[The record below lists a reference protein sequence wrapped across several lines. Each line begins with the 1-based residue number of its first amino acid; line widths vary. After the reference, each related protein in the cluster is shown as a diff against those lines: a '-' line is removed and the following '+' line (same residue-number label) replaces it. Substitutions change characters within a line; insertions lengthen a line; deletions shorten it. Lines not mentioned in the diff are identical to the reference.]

1 VERYRVAQVEALR
14 WMVRQC
20 LRNPAGAFSAHR
32 LHLDLKA
39 QGHGV
44 AKDAVHAMLA
54 YLTDAFLISAVPLA
68 TESER
73 KRNSNPRKIYPVDPG
88 VIRAFDAS
96 GRANTG
102 HALETAVLNEL
113 ERRGAEVGYVK
124 TEGGLEVDFHAW
136 FPGRGEEL
144 IQVCADPSVEPTRER
159 EVRALAE
166 AGREHPRARRR
177 LLVRTVDH
185 VFDVPGV
192 EVEPA
197 WKWLLSAPG

>member
-1 VERYRVAQVEALR
+1 
-14 WMVRQC
+14 
-20 LRNPAGAFSAHR
+20 
-32 LHLDLKA
+32 
-39 QGHGV
+39 
-44 AKDAVHAMLA
+44 
-54 YLTDAFLISAVPLA
+54 
-68 TESER
+68 
-73 KRNSNPRKIYPVDPG
+73 
-88 VIRAFDAS
+88 
-96 GRANTG
+96 
-102 HALETAVLNEL
+102 
-113 ERRGAEVGYVK
+113 VK